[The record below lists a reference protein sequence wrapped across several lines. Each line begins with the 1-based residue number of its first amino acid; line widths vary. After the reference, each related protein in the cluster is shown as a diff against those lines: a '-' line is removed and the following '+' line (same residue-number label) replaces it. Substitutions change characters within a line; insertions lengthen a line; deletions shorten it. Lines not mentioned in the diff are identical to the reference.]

1 MNYSCY
7 IFDFDY
13 TLVNSEDGIIGCFI
27 ETMKDFQLP
36 IRDRDAIRA
45 TIGMPIEDAITL
57 LTGLTGNRMESFLNT
72 YRRHADTMMTPNTY
86 FFPDT
91 IDTLKRIKNDGGIIA
106 IVSTKT
112 RNRINEKFVQDGYD
126 HLIDI
131 IIGRED
137 ITACKPD
144 PQGIN
149 MALDKLNMQRS
160 QAIYIGDSIYDA
172 GAAQNAG
179 ISFAAVLTGTTDS
192 QQFSAYPSVQ
202 MMSAL
207 SELK

>member
-72 YRRHADTMMTPNTY
+72 YRRHADTMMTPNTH

-126 HLIDI
+126 YLIDI

-192 QQFSAYPSVQ
+192 QQFSTYPSVQ

>member
-1 MNYSCY
+1 MESRVLP
-7 IFDFDY
+7 FS
-13 TLVNSEDGIIGCFI
+13 LVIASAIVFCTAFRCNKEEIENTAWMHTYFSFINNSE
-27 ETMKDFQLP
+27 
-36 IRDRDAIRA
+36 
-45 TIGMPIEDAITL
+45 
-57 LTGLTGNRMESFLNT
+57 NT
-72 YRRHADTMMTPNTY
+72 Q
-86 FFPDT
+86 
-91 IDTLKRIKNDGGIIA
+91 I
-106 IVSTKT
+106 
-112 RNRINEKFVQDGYD
+112 
-126 HLIDI
+126 
-131 IIGRED
+131 D

>member
-72 YRRHADTMMTPNTY
+72 YRRHADTIMTPNTH

-179 ISFAAVLTGTTDS
+179 ISFAAVLTGNTDS

>member
-72 YRRHADTMMTPNTY
+72 YRRHADTMMTPNTH

-179 ISFAAVLTGTTDS
+179 ISFAAVLTGTTDR

>member
-57 LTGLTGNRMESFLNT
+57 LTGLTGNRMESFLTT
-72 YRRHADTMMTPNTY
+72 YRRHADTIMTPNTH

-179 ISFAAVLTGTTDS
+179 ISFAAVLTGTTDR